1 MIMMDATDQSK
12 IEKQFNHSPRRNE
25 VMAAEQEK
33 ASSPF
38 TLEFFMVQG
47 SGFICMAY
55 LKDDGKWRGAFDNR
69 ELPGAIRV
77 LE

>member
-1 MIMMDATDQSK
+1 MDTTNQSNT
-12 IEKQFNHSPRRNE
+12 ENQPNDSTRRNGTRSR
-25 VMAAEQEK
+25 AEEER
-33 ASSPF
+33 ASPF
-38 TLEFFMVQG
+38 ELEFFMVQG

-55 LKDDGKWRGAFDNR
+55 CNHDGKWRGAFDNI